1 MVAGRAANKE
11 AVEIEVVGV
20 ASVPV
25 VAREQTITQ
34 TPAVTWCPGRLDAP
48 PSNKAKQTGSA
59 GMPG

>member
-48 PSNKAKQTGSA
+48 PSNKAKQTGFA